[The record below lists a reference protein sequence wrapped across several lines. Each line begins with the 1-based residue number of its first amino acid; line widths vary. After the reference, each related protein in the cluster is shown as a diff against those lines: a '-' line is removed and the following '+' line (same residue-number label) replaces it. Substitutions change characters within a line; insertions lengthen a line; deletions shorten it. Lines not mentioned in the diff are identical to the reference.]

1 MINHGGS
8 RLWKKPNKLRLALE
22 QDGYIYRDYFSPNLV
37 FANEE
42 TSVYVP

>member
-8 RLWKKPNKLRLALE
+8 TLSKKPNKVRVALE

-37 FANEE
+37 FADEE
-42 TSVYVP
+42 TLVYVP